1 MTIIEAAFLGL
12 LQGVTE
18 LFPISSLGHSVI
30 LPPLLGW
37 DLSESS
43 ESFLVFLVATHFAT
57 AVVLLLFFWRDWLS
71 IAKGMLHSV
80 TNCRIDEANIHGKIG
95 WLLVVATIPAGILGL
110 LFQSALQHLFA
121 SPTYVA
127 LFLIGNGI
135 LLYATE
141 HIRRRSTIMEIHD
154 DVRVAGLSWWQALF
168 VGVMQCLALFPGFS
182 RTGATLSGGLI
193 SGLSH
198 QDAARFAFLLAT
210 PIIFAAAVLK
220 LPHLFA
226 ATADELAPIMVG
238 TLCAAVA
245 AYASVKFL
253 TRYFRSHTLTPFAI
267 YCFLLGSL
275 TLIALQMFY

>member
-1 MTIIEAAFLGL
+1 MTILQAALLGL

-37 DLSESS
+37 DINESDS
-43 ESFLVFLVATHFAT
+43 SFLVFLVATHFAT
-57 AVVLLLFFWRDWLS
+57 AVVLLIYFWRDWLS
-71 IAKGMLHSV
+71 IARGMLHTLRV
-80 TNCRIDEANIHGKIG
+80 RRIGPGDTYARIG

-110 LFQSALQHLFA
+110 LFQSQLQDLFA
-121 SPTYVA
+121 SSTYVA

-135 LLYATE
+135 LLYGTE
-141 HIRRRSTIMEIHD
+141 HIRRRSTIVEIHD
-154 DVRVAGLSWWQALF
+154 DMRVAELSWWRALF
-168 VGVMQCLALFPGFS
+168 IGFMQCLALFPGFS

-220 LPHLFA
+220 LPHLLGASIDVVVPTIIGSLFA
-226 ATADELAPIMVG
+226 ALG
-238 TLCAAVA
+238 
-245 AYASVKFL
+245 AYFSIRYL
-253 TRYFRSHTLTPFAI
+253 TQYFKTHTLTPFAI
-267 YCFLLGSL
+267 YCLVVGAL
-275 TLIALQMFY
+275 TLIALH